1 MENVTTK
8 ESRTAPGRN
17 GPMDATTNVS
27 VRTVPADDTNVT
39 TSTTPPP
46 PPLQSLRFYTHWTT
60 LANNTIS
67 CIGLIQF

>member
-39 TSTTPPP
+39 TSTTPPTSP
-46 PPLQSLRFYTHWTT
+46 TVT
-60 LANNTIS
+60 
-67 CIGLIQF
+67 

>member
-39 TSTTPPP
+39 TSTTPPHLP
-46 PPLQSLRFYTHWTT
+46 YSHLDFTHT
-60 LANNTIS
+60 
-67 CIGLIQF
+67 GLLWPITPFPA